1 MNEEKLCK
9 VIREATDTYPELLEN
24 PVTKANFQY
33 ASLAEQA
40 AYVMEKLLVKMK
52 CQEKVKQSDND
63 KEPIPARKRILEVQ
77 NKLGNIAKE
86 SDALMD
92 SIIQAQAKLIEL
104 QAKKLAKQKEEIA
117 LYKESESNLYD
128 VLKEYMPV
136 EDYEVFVTG
145 EGT

>member
-52 CQEKVKQSDND
+52 CQEKVKQPDDD
-63 KEPIPARKRILEVQ
+63 KEPISARKRILEVQ

-117 LYKESESNLYD
+117 LYKESEDNLYD

-136 EDYEVFVTG
+136 EDYEAFVTG